1 MRFLCLHGMGT
12 SAEIFETQTGPLRQA
27 MGPLNQF
34 DFYEG
39 ECEVPPADGIQAVFD
54 CDSYRAW
61 YDPSLGADTH
71 RKSLELI
78 REIIEEEGPFDA
90 CMGFS
95 QGAALL
101 ASLILSHQDSHPYS
115 PPLFHLAVFICG
127 SSALNV
133 SETDGTWS
141 RVSPNDLEQ
150 QKRRIK
156 IPTVH
161 IIGSRDAAYK
171 ESMNLRDMC
180 EPRNRL
186 EYFHGSGHEVP
197 RNVRVTGEMA
207 RVVVKG
213 MERALA
219 AH

>member
-12 SAEIFETQTGPLRQA
+12 SAEIFETQTGPLRRA
-27 MGPLNQF
+27 LGELNDF
-34 DFYEG
+34 EFYEG
-39 ECEVPPADGIQAVFD
+39 ECEVPPAEGIKAVFD
-54 CDSYRAW
+54 CDSYKAW
-61 YDPSLGADTH
+61 YDPDLGADTH
-71 RKSLELI
+71 RKSLELVMD
-78 REIIEEEGPFDA
+78 IIEEDGPFDA

-101 ASLILSHQDSHPYS
+101 ASLILSHQNSHPFS

-127 SSALNV
+127 SSALHV
-133 SETDGTWS
+133 SESDGVWS
-141 RVSPNDLEQ
+141 RLNPRSLEQ
-150 QKRRIK
+150 QKKRIR

-161 IIGSRDAAYK
+161 IIGAKDSAYQ
-171 ESMNLRDMC
+171 ESVNLRDMC

-186 EYFHGSGHEVP
+186 EYLHGSGHEVP
-197 RNVRVTGEMA
+197 RNVRVTAEMA
-207 RVVVKG
+207 RVVGKG

>member
-27 MGPLNQF
+27 LGNLNEF

-39 ECEVPPADGIQAVFD
+39 ECDVPPAEGIRAVFD
-54 CDSYRAW
+54 CEDYKAW

-71 RKSLELI
+71 RKSLELV
-78 REIIEEEGPFDA
+78 REIIEEDGPFDA

-101 ASLILSHQDSHPYS
+101 GSLILSHQESHPFS
-115 PPLFHLAVFICG
+115 PPLFRLAVFICG
-127 SSALNV
+127 SSALKV

-141 RVSPNDLEQ
+141 RVSPNELERQ
-150 QKRRIK
+150 RKRIK

-161 IIGSRDAAYK
+161 IIGSKDAAYQ

-180 EPRNRL
+180 EPQNRL
-186 EYFHGSGHEVP
+186 QYFHTSGHEVP
-197 RNVRVTGEMA
+197 RNVRITAEMA
-207 RVVVKG
+207 RVVGKG

>member
-1 MRFLCLHGMGT
+1 MGT
-12 SAEIFETQTGPLRQA
+12 SAEIFDTQTGPLQQA
-27 MGPLNQF
+27 LGQANEF
-34 DFYEG
+34 EFYEG
-39 ECEVPPADGIQAVFD
+39 ECDVPPAEGIQAVFE
-54 CDSYRAW
+54 SEAYKAW

-78 REIIEEEGPFDA
+78 REVIQQDGPFDA

-101 ASLILSHQDSHPYS
+101 ASLMLSHQESNPFS

-127 SSALNV
+127 SSALKV
-133 SETDGTWS
+133 SETDGVWS
-141 RVSPNDLEQ
+141 RVSPQDLEQ
-150 QKRRIK
+150 QKKRIK

-161 IIGSRDAAYK
+161 IIGNKDSAYQ
-171 ESMNLRDMC
+171 ESINLRDMC

-186 EYFHGSGHEVP
+186 EYFHSSGHEVP
-197 RNVRVTGEMA
+197 RNVKVTAEMA
-207 RVVVKG
+207 HVVSKG